1 MTERARGRY
10 ERRPDFFGK
19 NRHQQAEASRLKI
32 SDRSDHGD
40 DLYDPAAASC
50 PTSRKRQ
57 RSRSRE
63 RARTGLWGD
72 GQEQLSG
79 RNGMIVASNRSSPLD
94 PLPETPRSCCSSPPR
109 ALTPPSPPSKPTG
122 ESGDASSS
130 SHRPCLIEQEEEVAR
145 ELGHRQAFQS
155 WRGHDENLL
164 SLMDEVMY
172 DDDVLL
178 VEKNDTH
185 SSPDDWRL
193 AIERFRAT
201 GRASGSSND
210 QDVEQEEEEEGND
223 SEVWYVPCNPVA
235 DRVPIAIDE
244 EVEDD
249 RDERQEDP

>member
-1 MTERARGRY
+1 MTERARGRNA
-10 ERRPDFFGK
+10 RPQPDFFGK
-19 NRHQQAEASRLKI
+19 NRHQQAEASRLKLKV
-32 SDRSDHGD
+32 SDGSDQGD
-40 DLYDPAAASC
+40 DLHDPAAASC

-79 RNGMIVASNRSSPLD
+79 RNGMVVASNRSSPLD
-94 PLPETPRSCCSSPPR
+94 PLPETPRSFCPSPPR
-109 ALTPPSPPSKPTG
+109 ALTPPSPPSKPTC
-122 ESGDASSS
+122 ESDDASSS
-130 SHRPCLIEQEEEVAR
+130 SDRPSLIEQEEEVAR

-201 GRASGSSND
+201 RRISGSSSD
-210 QDVEQEEEEEGND
+210 RDVEEEEEGEEGND
-223 SEVWYVPCNPVA
+223 SEVCYVPRDPVA
-235 DRVPIAIDE
+235 DRVPVAIDE
-244 EVEDD
+244 EVE
-249 RDERQEDP
+249 RQEEDP